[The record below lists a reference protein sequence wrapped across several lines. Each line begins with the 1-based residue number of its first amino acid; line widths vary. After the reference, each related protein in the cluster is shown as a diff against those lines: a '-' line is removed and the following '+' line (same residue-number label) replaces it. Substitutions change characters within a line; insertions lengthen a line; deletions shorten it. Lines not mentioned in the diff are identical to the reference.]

1 MELCSL
7 EGMLFWLLLAGEV
20 ETLNEVCGEV
30 PYNFQFTALT
40 LIVISLERI
49 ISHRGEVWEVI
60 YMT

>member
-1 MELCSL
+1 
-7 EGMLFWLLLAGEV
+7 MLFWLLLAGEV

-30 PYNFQFTALT
+30 PYNFKFTALT
-40 LIVISLERI
+40 LIVISLKRI